1 LRGGGSFVDK
11 GNGLE
16 GTLIFHLD
24 AQDPRG
30 FVQLMGLGS
39 APAGW
44 TRALGVTS
52 VEALL
57 NAVPKKSGPELSM
70 VLRGS
75 SGPINAELVVSARE
89 LEKGRGATLAAS
101 GGLNTTDS
109 AALVRLFGANLTS
122 AAGPADV
129 TFELNGSLV
138 QNFVFSTSLKA
149 LNCIAKMEGT
159 ADVNQPYF
167 GISGKFS
174 ASAEDGEKVVNAL
187 GFPLNSAVH
196 QPFNLA
202 AIVAAKDGELSLFDL
217 AAQVAGRRF
226 AGQASFA
233 TDHKFHAD
241 VETDTLDVRD
251 AFALAFMPWEG
262 AGFDSAKGFAVIDEQ
277 AIGGDVFI
285 RPIQFD
291 PMTGDALKEV
301 VVGIGFESGKRQLTM
316 SAPGEQGLKLDITMT
331 PRGVSHDVTGTL
343 RWPVDLARVAKTSD
357 QLVLATGG
365 LVVDSEF
372 KTTGQSPAATLS
384 ALEGKGNF
392 SLSQAAFSRLS
403 LNGYATA
410 VLAAKTPDALSLALG
425 QLASPPGTRVGEHI
439 GSYVVSNGNAE
450 FSAVAVSADGVKAT
464 ITPQLDITSGQMKIA
479 TTVLLT
485 AQPALPPVTV
495 TYSGS
500 AGAFE
505 VRNGTSALAAKLGY
519 DLLSKEMAE
528 LEKLQKEQAA
538 LAAKEDAQRKED
550 EQRFADYQ
558 STRAELRT
566 QARLRKFQ
574 ASEREKRGL
583 TLQAIVDAAI
593 KAGPA
598 LSRLELQRHGRQLEI
613 RRSLAA
619 AAPQL

>member
-1 LRGGGSFVDK
+1 
-11 GNGLE
+11 
-16 GTLIFHLD
+16 
-24 AQDPRG
+24 
-30 FVQLMGLGS
+30 
-39 APAGW
+39 
-44 TRALGVTS
+44 
-52 VEALL
+52 
-57 NAVPKKSGPELSM
+57 
-70 VLRGS
+70 
-75 SGPINAELVVSARE
+75 
-89 LEKGRGATLAAS
+89 
-101 GGLNTTDS
+101 
-109 AALVRLFGANLTS
+109 
-122 AAGPADV
+122 
-129 TFELNGSLV
+129 
-138 QNFVFSTSLKA
+138 
-149 LNCIAKMEGT
+149 
-159 ADVNQPYF
+159 
-167 GISGKFS
+167 
-174 ASAEDGEKVVNAL
+174 
-187 GFPLNSAVH
+187 
-196 QPFNLA
+196 
-202 AIVAAKDGELSLFDL
+202 
-217 AAQVAGRRF
+217 
-226 AGQASFA
+226 
-233 TDHKFHAD
+233 
-241 VETDTLDVRD
+241 
-251 AFALAFMPWEG
+251 
-262 AGFDSAKGFAVIDEQ
+262 
-277 AIGGDVFI
+277 
-285 RPIQFD
+285 
-291 PMTGDALKEV
+291 MTGDALKEV

-331 PRGVSHDVTGTL
+331 PRGVSHDMTGTL
-343 RWPVDLARVAKTSD
+343 RWPVNLARVVKTSD
-357 QLVLATGG
+357 HLVLTTGG

-372 KTTGQSPAATLS
+372 KTTGQSPAAALS

-392 SLSQAAFSRLS
+392 ALSQAAFSRLS

-439 GSYVVSNGNAE
+439 GSYLVSNGNAE

-464 ITPQLDITSGQMKIA
+464 ITPQLDLTSGQMKIA

-495 TYSGS
+495 TYSGP

-613 RRSLAA
+613 RRGLAA